1 MLQLTTDEICARLRA
16 GGPLEA
22 VASDTGCAIR
32 VRSWVPHIATAIHA
46 GSRMPHELEIRSALN
61 AFERWQEE
69 DPDTDTFIADMPIVL
84 VGLDSRYAYDLN
96 RAPEAAVYDE
106 AWGKKVWL
114 RPPTR
119 AERKRMLERH
129 ARFLRIAETLAA
141 EAVRRFGAAIVYD
154 IHSYNG
160 HRWGRPVPTF
170 NLGTERID
178 RGWDPEVDSFR
189 AHLGRIA
196 LPEPLEASTAVN
208 DVFAGRGHF
217 LAHLTATVPGCC
229 VLATE
234 VCKVYCDERTGTRYP
249 EVVAALRS
257 GLGAAIAAHAAE
269 FKARHTRPASGT
281 AASRPSAEGIE
292 PAALAV
298 DRALHRL
305 VRDFEVLRHV
315 NPTNLDRERRAFF
328 SSGASALPR
337 FAYGKLDIS
346 PFAMKRA
353 LLRLPA
359 ERITDPSLAR
369 LYETTIG
376 AYLDKVDLL
385 ASVGTPE
392 FLYNSLRYY
401 GAPSATDLRNATYL
415 LHLPEVEGDADVE
428 RPIPDAEAVE
438 AFREGLARYGIAGR
452 AELSNRIVADAMVM
466 NRERKVLVRK
476 GAAFRPKELAYLIH
490 HEVGVH
496 LVTTV
501 NAESQ
506 PLRLLSLGTRV
517 STRTQEGLAVLVEYL
532 SGSTTLRR
540 LRELGLRTLA
550 VDAVVHGADFVETY
564 RMLTKE
570 YGLAAEAAFGLA
582 ARVHRGGGLTKDY
595 LYLQGLREVF
605 AMWRRGADL
614 SPLLAGKCSMEYYAE
629 LSDLLAR
636 GVLEAPR
643 LRPIPLDAPST
654 GLNGPIFDYI
664 VSGIR

>member
-1 MLQLTTDEICARLRA
+1 
-16 GGPLEA
+16 
-22 VASDTGCAIR
+22 
-32 VRSWVPHIATAIHA
+32 
-46 GSRMPHELEIRSALN
+46 
-61 AFERWQEE
+61 
-69 DPDTDTFIADMPIVL
+69 
-84 VGLDSRYAYDLN
+84 
-96 RAPEAAVYDE
+96 
-106 AWGKKVWL
+106 
-114 RPPTR
+114 
-119 AERKRMLERH
+119 
-129 ARFLRIAETLAA
+129 
-141 EAVRRFGAAIVYD
+141 
-154 IHSYNG
+154 
-160 HRWGRPVPTF
+160 
-170 NLGTERID
+170 
-178 RGWDPEVDSFR
+178 
-189 AHLGRIA
+189 
-196 LPEPLEASTAVN
+196 
-208 DVFAGRGHF
+208 
-217 LAHLTATVPGCC
+217 
-229 VLATE
+229 
-234 VCKVYCDERTGTRYP
+234 
-249 EVVAALRS
+249 
-257 GLGAAIAAHAAE
+257 
-269 FKARHTRPASGT
+269 
-281 AASRPSAEGIE
+281 
-292 PAALAV
+292 
-298 DRALHRL
+298 
-305 VRDFEVLRHV
+305 
-315 NPTNLDRERRAFF
+315 
-328 SSGASALPR
+328 
-337 FAYGKLDIS
+337 
-346 PFAMKRA
+346 
-353 LLRLPA
+353 
-359 ERITDPSLAR
+359 
-369 LYETTIG
+369 
-376 AYLDKVDLL
+376 
-385 ASVGTPE
+385 
-392 FLYNSLRYY
+392 
-401 GAPSATDLRNATYL
+401 
-415 LHLPEVEGDADVE
+415 
-428 RPIPDAEAVE
+428 
-438 AFREGLARYGIAGR
+438 
-452 AELSNRIVADAMVM
+452 MVM

>member
-1 MLQLTTDEICARLRA
+1 MEHLTTDEICARLQA
-16 GGPLEA
+16 GGSLEA
-22 VASDTGCAIR
+22 TASDTGCIVRIR
-32 VRSWVPHIATAIHA
+32 HWAPHIATAIHA
-46 GSRMPHELEIRSALN
+46 GSRMPHELEIRSAVS

-69 DPDTDTFIADMPIVL
+69 DPDTDTFIADLPITL
-84 VGLDSRYAYDLN
+84 VGTDSRYAYDLN

-106 AWGKKVWL
+106 AWGKKVWV
-114 RPPTR
+114 RPPSR
-119 AERKRMLERH
+119 AERSRALERH
-129 ARFLRIAETLAA
+129 ARFLRIATALTRE
-141 EAVRRFGAAIVYD
+141 VMRRFNAAVVYD

-160 HRWGRPVPTF
+160 HRWGRPVPVF

-178 RGWDPEVDSFR
+178 RSWDPEVEAFR
-189 AHLGRIA
+189 AHLGAIA
-196 LPEPLEASTAVN
+196 LPEPLTPTTAVN

-217 LAHLTATVPGCC
+217 LAHLTAEVPGCL

-234 VCKVYCDERTGTRYP
+234 VCKVYCDERTGERHP
-249 EVVAALRS
+249 QVVAALRK
-257 GLGAAIAAHAAE
+257 GLGAALSAHAAE
-269 FKARHTRPASGT
+269 FASRHSRPA
-281 AASRPSAEGIE
+281 ASPRPRPAEVD
-292 PAALAV
+292 PAARTV

-305 VRDFEVLRHV
+305 VADFEVLRHV
-315 NPTNLDRERRAFF
+315 NPTNLDRERKAFF
-328 SSGASALPR
+328 ASGAAALPR
-337 FAYGKLDIS
+337 FVYGKLALH
-346 PFAMKRA
+346 PFELKRA

-359 ERITDPSLAR
+359 ERIEDPSLAR

-385 ASVGTPE
+385 ASVGTPA

-401 GAPSATDLRNATYL
+401 GAPTAADLRNATYL
-415 LHLPEVEGDADVE
+415 LHLPEVEGDGEME
-428 RPIPDAEAVE
+428 RPVPASEAVE
-438 AFREGLARYGIAGR
+438 AFKEGLQRYGITGK
-452 AELSNRIVADAMVM
+452 AELSTKIVADAMVM
-466 NRERKVLVRK
+466 NRERKVLVRR
-476 GAAFRPKELAYLIH
+476 GATFRPKELAYLIH

-501 NAESQ
+501 NAEAQ

-550 VDAVVHGADFVETY
+550 VDAVVRGADFVETY
-564 RMLTKE
+564 RMLTKDH
-570 YGLAAEAAFGLA
+570 GLGPEAAFGLA

-605 AMWRRGADL
+605 GLWRRGADL
-614 SPLLAGKCSMEYYAE
+614 SPLLAGKCSMEYYPE

-636 GVLEAPR
+636 GVLRAPV
-643 LRPIPLDAPST
+643 LRPIPLEAPAT

-664 VSGIR
+664 LSGIR